1 MRPKNLQE
9 WTLDFII
16 DLLRRGY
23 NEDVWFDFKETL
35 PNSKDEKAKDRL
47 RRAVASFANNEGGF
61 IIFGISDN
69 KEQKPED
76 RLFGVSPKEDYP
88 VLFGNLL
95 DVIIPRPDFNFKN
108 PPITL
113 PSGKLIHICEI
124 LESMDK
130 PVSVETA
137 EGLFIFPMRTPK
149 GATPMRYD
157 EIKQNFLGYAHMR
170 DKLLLLNEELK
181 RIIMELKIY
190 EGANNLSASGRT
202 SGHTIENETLSL
214 CVSSSYGLL
223 KKNPALINKLNDIKT
238 RISLINGVV
247 KYNLSFFIPD
257 SIGRQRLIAKAN
269 QELASSASDLIR
281 SINDC
286 LGDLGNFIEKL

>member
-16 DLLRRGY
+16 DLLRRGL

-76 RLFGVSPKEDYP
+76 RLFGVSSKEDYP
-88 VLFGNLL
+88 VLFGNLF

-124 LESMDK
+124 FESMDK
-130 PVSVETA
+130 PVSVETT
-137 EGLFIFPMRTPK
+137 EGLFVFPIRTPK
-149 GATPMRYD
+149 GTTLMRYD

-170 DKLLLLNEELK
+170 DKLILLLEELK
-181 RIIMELKIY
+181 RIADELKLY
-190 EGANNLSASGRT
+190 EGAPRQSPRGIIPGN
-202 SGHTIENETLSL
+202 TIQHETLSL
-214 CVSSSYGLL
+214 CIFHAHGLL
-223 KKNPALINKLNDIKT
+223 KKHPSLITELNEIKT
-238 RISLINGVV
+238 IIELINGDIQ
-247 KYNLSFFIPD
+247 YNLSRFIALD
-257 SIGRQRLIAKAN
+257 ADRA
-269 QELASSASDLIR
+269 
-281 SINDC
+281 
-286 LGDLGNFIEKL
+286 NFI